1 MAGITLAQAQAQLD
15 LYLQAEAD
23 ILTRGQTTRL
33 ADRQR
38 TRADLAEIR
47 AGLSEW
53 RKMVERLGA
62 GRRGPRLMHV
72 TPMG

>member
-23 ILTRGQTTRL
+23 ILSRGQSTRL
-33 ADRQR
+33 GDRQR

-47 AGLSEW
+47 AGIKDW
-53 RKMVERLGA
+53 RATVTTLTN
-62 GRRGPRLMHV
+62 GRRGPRLMRV
-72 TPMG
+72 TPLG